1 MAASVRRRLL
11 FVLNV
16 VSGAKTVDWRSVI
29 LGYFTQSPHDIGFYK
44 LPENFTTQEV
54 RLAIQSYQADYVIA
68 VGGDGTVTLLSECL
82 VNTTMSLGIL
92 PAGSANGMAK
102 ELGIN
107 TDPQKALDVIA
118 AGFTRRISATIIN
131 GRTSIHLA
139 DVGLNAFM
147 LKEFQ
152 SRGKRGYLG
161 YTLATAKVLWKNRG
175 VDVDLAY
182 DGKHVRIKADIILIA
197 NATSY
202 GTGVTVNPVG
212 KLDDDVFEVIAI
224 PNLSLG
230 DVIKNSLQKSTID
243 RSKVKVFQMSEG
255 TLTSKRPVHFQIDG
269 EYLGKVKEVHAK
281 LLPNCLQVIV
291 PENVQ

>member
-1 MAASVRRRLL
+1 MTGSVRRRLL

-16 VSGAKTVDWRSVI
+16 VSGAKTVDWRAVI
-29 LGYFTQSPHDIGFYK
+29 LAYFTQSYHDIGFYK
-44 LPENFTTQEV
+44 LPAKFTAQEV
-54 RLAIQSYQADYVIA
+54 RSAIQSYQADYVIA

-102 ELGIN
+102 ELGIS
-107 TDPQKALDVIA
+107 TEPQKALDVIA
-118 AGFTRRISATIIN
+118 AGFTRRISATSIN
-131 GRTSIHLA
+131 GRISIHLA

-147 LKEFQ
+147 LKEFH
-152 SRGKRGYLG
+152 SRGKRGFLG
-161 YTLATAKVLWKNRG
+161 YMLATTKVLWKNQG
-175 VDVDLAY
+175 VDVELVYND
-182 DGKHVRIKADIILIA
+182 KRVRIKADIVLIA

-224 PNLSLG
+224 PKLSVG
-230 DVIKNSLQKSTID
+230 DLVKHSLQKTTID
-243 RSKVKVFQMSEG
+243 RSKVKIYQMSEG
-255 TLTSKRPVHFQIDG
+255 TIVSKKPVHFQIDG

-291 PENVQ
+291 PQIL